1 VSDRDLTGVG
11 ELQALL
17 GQGAEFEGTLVFQG
31 RMRIEGRFKGTI
43 RSDDVLILGPAAE
56 VRADVQV
63 GTLIVR
69 GGSLWGDVRATRL
82 VEIYAPAR
90 VHGNIEAP
98 QVFLDKGAKFEGQCT
113 MLDENSS
120 HSALGATA
128 PVAHPESES

>member
-17 GQGAEFEGTLVFQG
+17 GQGAEFEGALVFQG
-31 RMRIEGRFKGTI
+31 RIRIEGRFKGTI
-43 RSDDVLILGPAAE
+43 RSEDVLILGPAAE

-69 GGSLWGDVRATRL
+69 GGTLRGDVRASRL
-82 VEIYAPAR
+82 VEIYAPGQ

-98 QVFLDKGAKFEGQCT
+98 QMFLEKGARFEGQCT
-113 MLDENSS
+113 MLEEKSS
-120 HSALGATA
+120 LTQQNAPGGNALT
-128 PVAHPESES
+128 

>member
-1 VSDRDLTGVG
+1 MSDRDLTGVG

-31 RMRIEGRFKGTI
+31 RIRIEGRFKGTI
-43 RSDDVLILGPAAE
+43 RSEDVLILGPSAE

-69 GGSLWGDVRATRL
+69 GGVLWGDVRASRL
-82 VEIYAPAR
+82 VEIYAPGR

-98 QVFLDKGAKFEGQCT
+98 QMFLDKGAKFEGQCT
-113 MLDENSS
+113 MLEENSS
-120 HSALGATA
+120 LPRQEVSEGGAA
-128 PVAHPESES
+128 S